1 MGVVGKKT
9 LGRLLS
15 QLVHLCTQGHPGHQ
29 VPQFVTSKGEFNH
42 LLPQESPCSAC
53 SGVHINVKQSSTAHL
68 VICNMIHNRQKR
80 VFHLCG
86 EDTINCSLEVEENQR
101 LQGQGV
107 YFPTSAPI
115 SHTSWG
121 FLRNLLT
128 LLSFSAER
136 KKKLRIA
143 LSQLLT
149 GLVVAGGLQSRRE
162 GWGGDEGWGSLERM
176 LFKPEMAQEQVHP
189 GTPIT
194 QRSPGNGS
202 LKPVWEKSSLSG
214 QKVQFRTDIFSF
226 FSPSSTCSLI
236 HLWQLQSSPAMK
248 GSDPKFYF
256 SHGDAWHLSETYA
269 STGDN
274 DLCSAG

>member
-1 MGVVGKKT
+1 MWRRYNQLFSGSGRESKT
-9 LGRLLS
+9 TR
-15 QLVHLCTQGHPGHQ
+15 PGCLFSHICAHF
-29 VPQFVTSKGEFNH
+29 PRIMKIFK
-42 LLPQESPCSAC
+42 ESPYF
-53 SGVHINVKQSSTAHL
+53 VV
-68 VICNMIHNRQKR
+68 
-80 VFHLCG
+80 
-86 EDTINCSLEVEENQR
+86 
-101 LQGQGV
+101 LQC
-107 YFPTSAPI
+107 
-115 SHTSWG
+115 WKK
-121 FLRNLLT
+121 
-128 LLSFSAER
+128 

-162 GWGGDEGWGSLERM
+162 GWGGDEGWGSLGRM

-214 QKVQFRTDIFSF
+214 QKVQFRTDLFSS